1 MKHMSITADTRYLY
15 RQGQSLYFR
24 RRIPG
29 FSTRIAPVV
38 LPLGTTDRKSAFIWL
53 GRLVTEFDRMLETLS
68 FAAPHLPEE
77 LIHQYMR
84 TSLKQVLSNM
94 RMDLRLER
102 FTGRGLQIG
111 KALREAQKL
120 AVQTLLEEGVHPQYP
135 PHRIDPAWS
144 SEYLADFLRVYELEY
159 QSIMAPDARRTLA
172 ENFTESTGVT
182 LNSMYHHAQI
192 REAALKVR
200 FAALTDVTRP
210 TSDAL
215 LKEVDALVSDAID
228 PGPQTLPAVTI
239 PDNNDVPNNPPLIA
253 SVPPALPVT
262 PDTLPE
268 PNRITDDL
276 TIGALIEQFDRAE
289 AAVATNDADFGP
301 DLAGIFWRMARQDG
315 LSKDVSSQRASDLR
329 LFCFV
334 TGVQSIKD
342 LQQWHMRRYADALK
356 EIPKNF
362 LRSAHDKNRSYAQ
375 VKQIAATLP
384 KDDVGRAPDTVKRH
398 LKTLELV
405 LERAQSEGHK
415 LTFTPD
421 VKKLAPKQ
429 KGQALAH
436 KRRSVF
442 RLDEARA
449 VFAHSLWQGHKSP
462 DRRHEPGKFLEKD
475 SRYWIPLILAYTGA
489 RRAEIAGLAPSD
501 IGLIDGIPAITIQAH
516 EWRGIKGEAPGTTDP
531 RLKLTRTVPIHEHLL
546 ELGLME
552 HASAMLAGGRKLLFP
567 DVVPKPGKK
576 KRALGITEEE
586 QNVEKFG
593 ETIDYMWRKSLV
605 IALHGNPRELCMHS
619 LRHYVN
625 DTLIHAEGVHDV
637 TRVDLLGHVESDDD
651 DPKNP
656 KKAHA
661 KRSINTSTYRDDVPM
676 SIKHIAI
683 KKLPRLF

>member
-15 RQGQSLYFR
+15 QQGQWFYFR

-29 FSTRIAPVV
+29 FSTRIAPVS
-38 LPLGTTDRKSAFIWL
+38 LALGTTDRKSAFIWL

-68 FAAPHLPEE
+68 FIAPHLPEE
-77 LIHQYMR
+77 LIYEYMR

-94 RMDLRLER
+94 RMDVRLER

-111 KALREAQKL
+111 NALREAQKR
-120 AVQTLLEEGVHPQYP
+120 AVQTLLEDGVHRQFP

-144 SEYLADFLRVYELEY
+144 PDYLADFLRVYEQEY
-159 QSIMAPDARRTLA
+159 QNIMAPDARRTLA
-172 ENFTESTGVT
+172 QHFTESTGIT

-210 TSDAL
+210 TTDAL
-215 LKEVDALVSDAID
+215 LKEVDALVSAAVD
-228 PGPQTLPAVTI
+228 PTPEAPHVAVKQGENAGTDGVPLFGPAP
-239 PDNNDVPNNPPLIA
+239 
-253 SVPPALPVT
+253 SALPVP
-262 PDTLPE
+262 PDTLPD
-268 PNRITDDL
+268 PNRIEGDL
-276 TIGALIEQFDRAE
+276 TIGALMEQFDRAE

-342 LQQWHMRRYADALK
+342 LQQWHLRRYADALK

-375 VKQIAATLP
+375 VKQIAASLS
-384 KDDVGRAPDTVKRH
+384 KDEVGRAPDTVKRH

-415 LTFTPD
+415 LTFTAE

-429 KGQALAH
+429 KGQAH

-442 RLDEARA
+442 RFSEAQA
-449 VFAHSLWQGHKSP
+449 VFGHSLWQGLKSP
-462 DRRHEPGKFLEKD
+462 GRRHETGKHLVKD

-593 ETIDYMWRKSLV
+593 ETIDYTWRKSLS
-605 IALHGNPRELCMHS
+605 IALKGNPRKLCMHS

-625 DTLIHAEGVHDV
+625 DTLIHTEGVHDV